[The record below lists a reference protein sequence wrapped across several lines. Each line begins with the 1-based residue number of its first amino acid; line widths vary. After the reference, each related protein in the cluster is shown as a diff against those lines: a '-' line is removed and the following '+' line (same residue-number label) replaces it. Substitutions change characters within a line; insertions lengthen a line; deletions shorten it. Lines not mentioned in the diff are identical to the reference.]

1 MKQLKN
7 WDEAIQWMNDNPQR
21 PELIRLKELEAKTV
35 VDTQTINKKIS
46 EIASLQAVITQKKQY
61 YN

>member
-1 MKQLKN
+1 
-7 WDEAIQWMNDNPQR
+7 MNDNPQR